1 MTKLT
6 TKNEVQQATNA
17 VNIIPT
23 TLTALRSV
31 LTTVPVVQYDDL
43 VEFVG
48 RRPAQ
53 FGTADVLDSRNTCG
67 VWNDGTDSTSA
78 IVDTAVMGR
87 SLSVSDGT

>member
-1 MTKLT
+1 LT

-17 VNIIPT
+17 ANIIPT
-23 TLTALRSV
+23 TRTALRSV
-31 LTTVPVVQYDDL
+31 LTTVPVVQYDGL

-53 FGTADVLDSRNTCG
+53 FGTDDVLDSRNTCG
-67 VWNDGTDSTSA
+67 VWNDGGTDSGSA
-78 IVDTAVMGR
+78 IVDTAVIGR